1 MSTLNLKKNKS
12 DLRITE
18 MIGYG
23 LLRVSLLLVLLILG
37 FIIFDILTK
46 GVGVINWEFISSA
59 PRVGMTEGGIF
70 PAIVGTIYVTLI
82 TITFAIP
89 LGVAAA
95 IYLNEYA
102 VQGRFTRLV
111 RMSLRNLAG
120 VPSIVFGLFGM
131 AVFVKLF
138 GFGPSLI
145 AAGLT
150 LGLLTLPVTVT
161 AAEEALITVPRAYR
175 AGSFAL
181 GATRWQVV
189 FTVVLPRAIPGILT
203 GTILGLARAAG
214 ETAPIL
220 ATGAAFFLP
229 FLPDSIKSQF
239 MALPYHLFIMST
251 QHHAL
256 AVVRPIAYG
265 TALVLVALVTIL
277 NLAAVLLRKRYR
289 SKMAKGL

>member
-1 MSTLNLKKNKS
+1 MKPVKIKS
-12 DLRITE
+12 KSSEWRGLE
-18 MIGYG
+18 LIGYWV
-23 LLRVSLLLVLLILG
+23 LRLTLILVLFILG
-37 FIIFDILTK
+37 LIIYDITSK
-46 GVGVINWEFISSA
+46 GLGVINWEFITAA

-82 TITFAIP
+82 TVAFAVP

-131 AVFVKLF
+131 AVFVKFF

-145 AAGLT
+145 AAGFT

-161 AAEEALITVPRAYR
+161 AAEEALVTVPRSYR

-189 FTVVLPRAIPGILT
+189 RTVVLPRALPGILT

-229 FLPDSIKSQF
+229 YLPDSVKSQF

-256 AVVRPIAYG
+256 AIVRPIAYG
-265 TALVLVALVTIL
+265 TALVLVALVCLL
-277 NLAAVLLRKRYR
+277 NLSAVLLRRRYR
-289 SKMAKGL
+289 NRAARGL